1 MQDRGGTMAQG
12 KLSREVGV
20 ALLLFYGLGNILGAG
35 IYVLVGKV
43 VSISGYYSVF
53 AFVLACVIALFTALS
68 YMELASRYPFSAGEA
83 VYVQEGI
90 GSRILSVGFG
100 LLIAT
105 AGLVSAATIAHGFA
119 GYISEFLDMNK
130 ELSMLLL
137 VVVLVSISIAGI
149 KISVIIAS
157 IMTVLEI
164 AGLLIIIYYG
174 FDTIVTPK
182 IPFSTFVPQF
192 SFESLSVIVLGAFLA
207 FYAFL
212 GFEDMVNIAEEVKE
226 PSRTF
231 PIAITLA
238 LSISTLLYILIVI
251 VALQT
256 LSIEE
261 LQVSQAPFA
270 DIYTRLTGEGPVM
283 ISLIGSFAVVNG
295 ALIQMIMASRIIYGM
310 SVKGWLPSVF
320 STVSIKTNTPVYST
334 VFVGIVTITL
344 SLLFDIVSLA
354 SYSSMLIL
362 IVFTVVNISLIRIK
376 SSSVVPEGIVQV
388 PLWIP
393 WTGVILNVFL
403 IIMKLLLE
411 Q

>member
-1 MQDRGGTMAQG
+1 MAQA

-53 AFVLACVIALFTALS
+53 AFALACMIAFFTALS
-68 YMELASRYPFSAGEA
+68 YMELASRYPVSAGVA
-83 VYVQEGI
+83 VYVEEGI
-90 GSRILSVGFG
+90 GFRPLSIGLG

-105 AGLVSAATIAHGFA
+105 AGLASAATIAHGFA
-119 GYISEFLDMNK
+119 GYLSQFLQMDK
-130 ELSMLLL
+130 ELAILFLIT
-137 VVVLVSISIAGI
+137 VLVAISIAGI
-149 KISVIIAS
+149 KLSVIIAS
-157 IMTVLEI
+157 VMTVVEI
-164 AGLLIIIYYG
+164 VGLLIIIYYG
-174 FDTIVTPK
+174 FDTITTPK
-182 IPFSTFVPQF
+182 IPFSSFIPQF
-192 SFESLSVIVLGAFLA
+192 SFSDLSVIVLGAFLA

-226 PSRTF
+226 PSKTF

-238 LSISTLLYILIVI
+238 LAISTLLYILIVI
-251 VALQT
+251 VALET

-261 LQVSQAPFA
+261 LKRSEAPFA
-270 DIYTRLTGEGPVM
+270 DIYTRLTGEGPVL

-310 SVKGWLPSVF
+310 SAKGWLPSLF
-320 STVSIKTNTPVYST
+320 SKISVKTKTPVYST
-334 VFVGIVTITL
+334 IFVGAVTIAL

-362 IVFTVVNISLIRIK
+362 IVFTAVNISLIRIK
-376 SSSVVPEGIVQV
+376 SSSIAPKGVIQL
-388 PLWIP
+388 PLWMP
-393 WTGVILNVFL
+393 WTGVILNFFL
-403 IIMKLLLE
+403 IIMTLSLG
-411 Q
+411 

>member
-1 MQDRGGTMAQG
+1 MARA

-43 VSISGYYSVF
+43 VSIAGYFSVF
-53 AFVLACVIALFTALS
+53 AFALACVIALFTALS

-90 GSRILSVGFG
+90 GSQTLSVGFG

-119 GYISEFLDMNK
+119 GYISQVLEMNR
-130 ELSMLLL
+130 ELSILLL
-137 VVVLVSISIAGI
+137 IVVLAAISIAGI

-157 IMTVLEI
+157 VMTLLEI

-174 FDTIVTPK
+174 FDTITAPK
-182 IPFSTFVPQF
+182 IPFGSFVPQF
-192 SFESLSVIVLGAFLA
+192 SFADLSVIVLGAFLA

-231 PIAITLA
+231 PIAIALA
-238 LSISTLLYILIVI
+238 LGISTLLYILIVI
-251 VALQT
+251 VALET
-256 LSIEE
+256 LSIKE
-261 LQVSQAPFA
+261 LQESQAPFA
-270 DIYTRLTGEGPVM
+270 DIYTRLTGEGPIL

-310 SVKGWLPSVF
+310 AAKGWLPSVF
-320 STVSIKTNTPVYST
+320 SKISMKTKTPVYST
-334 VFVGIVTITL
+334 IFVAIVTITL

-376 SSSVVPEGIVQV
+376 SSSVAPEGIVQV
-388 PLWIP
+388 PLWVP
-393 WTGVILNVFL
+393 WTGVILNMFL
-403 IIMKLLLE
+403 IIMKLLLG
-411 Q
+411 